1 MKFIR
6 TMAGYVNVATIGAFH
21 ISEATVIGKGKDK
34 AKQFI
39 LRCDFRDGVADL
51 AAYDTHEEAVAAMEK
66 LVGELTAD

>member
-6 TMAGYVNVATIGAFH
+6 TIAGYVNVATIGAFH
-21 ISEATVIGKGKDK
+21 VREATVIGKKGKD
-34 AKQFI
+34 KQFI

-51 AAYDTHEEAVAAMEK
+51 AVYDTHEEAVAAMEK